1 MTTIAAIRPD
11 DWNLPLLLHVLGAM
25 LLLGTLSFAAY
36 LLLAPREGDVLS
48 LRRFGYWTLL
58 AGALP
63 SFLLMRIAAQW
74 IYEEEGFAG
83 DDDPTWIGIG
93 YITGDLGAL
102 LLLLALVLGGIGI
115 RRLRTSDGARRGLTT
130 AAGWLAV
137 ILLALYLV
145 AVWAM
150 TAKPS

>member
-1 MTTIAAIRPD
+1 MTTIAAVRPD
-11 DWNLPLLLHVLGAM
+11 EWNLPLLLHVLGAM
-25 LLLGTLSFAAY
+25 LLLGTLSCAAY
-36 LLLAPREGDVLS
+36 LLLAPREGDVVA

-63 SFLLMRIAAQW
+63 SFLLMRIGAQW
-74 IYEEEGFAG
+74 IYDEEGFTG
-83 DDDPTWIGIG
+83 EDDPAWIGIG
-93 YITGDLGAL
+93 YITGDVGAL
-102 LLLLALVLGGIGI
+102 PLLVALVLGGIGI
-115 RRLRTSDGARRGLTT
+115 RRLRTSDGTRRGLTT

-137 ILLALYLV
+137 LLVAVYVV

>member
-1 MTTIAAIRPD
+1 MTTIAVVRPD
-11 DWNLPLLLHVLGAM
+11 QWNLPLLLHVLGAM

-48 LRRFGYWTLL
+48 LKRFGYWTLL

-74 IYEEEGFAG
+74 VYDVEGFTG
-83 DDDPTWIGIG
+83 EDDPTWIGIG
-93 YITGDLGAL
+93 YITGDLGAVPL
-102 LLLLALVLGGIGI
+102 LIALVLGGYGI
-115 RRLRTSDGARRGLTT
+115 RRVRTSEGTKQGLTT

-137 ILLALYLV
+137 FLV
-145 AVWAM
+145 AIYVIAVWAM
-150 TAKPS
+150 TAKPG